1 MKYFIV
7 TLLLLVNLKAYDF
20 VLLNSTEID
29 DQDIIDRIENQ
40 VRNYYFSPEN
50 EVIFT
55 PLEDKEA
62 VLEILDEY
70 DYSGDIDEQEQLI
83 AKYEDLQDDLK
94 IIFET
99 KYILIV
105 KEKTNREN
113 RKELEVVLKVE
124 NMDYF
129 DGNFVMPNIDEKT
142 QHYIDTITNIVLTYL
157 VYKDKNFINVH
168 QL

>member
-1 MKYFIV
+1 MKYLLL
-7 TLLLLVNLKAYDF
+7 TLLLVLNLKAYDF

-29 DQDIIDRIENQ
+29 DEDIIDRIENQ
-40 VRNYYFSPEN
+40 IKNYYYSEQN
-50 EVIFT
+50 EIIFT

-83 AKYEDLQDDLK
+83 AKYEDLEDDLK

-99 KYILIV
+99 KFILIV
-105 KEKTNREN
+105 RERTTSEN
-113 RKELEVVLKVE
+113 RKELEIVLKVD
-124 NMDYF
+124 NLDYF
-129 DGNFVMPNIDEKT
+129 DGNFVMPNIDEKNM
-142 QHYIDTITNIVLTYL
+142 HYLDTITNVVLTYL
-157 VYKDKNFINVH
+157 VYKDKNFIKVH

>member
-1 MKYFIV
+1 MKHLLFALLIV
-7 TLLLLVNLKAYDF
+7 LNLKAYDF

-40 VRNYYFSPEN
+40 IKNYYYSEQN

-62 VLEILDEY
+62 VLEVLDEY
-70 DYSGDIDEQEQLI
+70 DYSGDTDEQEQLI
-83 AKYEDLQDDLK
+83 AKYEDLEDDLK

-99 KYILIV
+99 KYILV
-105 KEKTNREN
+105 VREKTNREN
-113 RKELEVVLKVE
+113 RKELEVVLKVD

-129 DGNFVMPNIDEKT
+129 DGNFVMPNIEERDL
-142 QHYIDTITNIVLTYL
+142 HYIDTITNVVLTYL
-157 VYKDKNFINVH
+157 VYKDKNFINIH